1 MIGYSIAAVLLLS
14 SISTIV
20 RAEQREPTWFSGR
33 ATVIDGDTLKIGQI
47 PIRIHGIDAPEKNQ
61 VCIKKNVSW
70 KCGVEATKLMRSL
83 VMRSQVSCEKLDQD
97 RYGRVVGRCFSNGNN
112 LGETMVI
119 QGLALA
125 YRQYSSEYVPMERVS
140 KSVQRGMWAGEFTP
154 PWEWRRGKRLGQQQ
168 EITDKD
174 CPIKGNINR
183 SGERI
188 YHLPGSRY
196 YAQTKITVAKS
207 ERYFCT
213 EEAAE
218 KAGWR
223 KAKR

>member
-1 MIGYSIAAVLLLS
+1 MIRYSIAAVLLLS
-14 SISTIV
+14 NISTTV
-20 RAEQREPTWFSGR
+20 RAEPRELAWLIGQ

-61 VCIKKNVSW
+61 VCIKESISW
-70 KCGVEATKLMRSL
+70 SCGVEATKLMRSL
-83 VMRSQVSCEKLDQD
+83 VMGSEVSCEKLDQD

-112 LGETMVI
+112 LGKTMVV

-125 YRQYSSEYVPMERVS
+125 YRKYSIEYVPMERVS
-140 KSVQRGMWAGEFTP
+140 KSVQRGMWAGKFTP
-154 PWEWRRGKRLGQQQ
+154 PWEWRRGKRLGQKQ

-188 YHLPGSRY
+188 YHLPGGRF
-196 YAQTKITVAKS
+196 YAQTKVNVTKS

-223 KAKR
+223 KARR

>member
-1 MIGYSIAAVLLLS
+1 MIRYFIAAVLLLS
-14 SISTIV
+14 NISTTV
-20 RAEQREPTWFSGR
+20 RAEQRELAWISGP
-33 ATVIDGDTLKIGQI
+33 ATVTDGDTLKIGQI
-47 PIRIHGIDAPEKNQ
+47 PIRIHGIDALEKNQ
-61 VCIKKNVSW
+61 VCIKENISW

-83 VMRSQVSCEKLDQD
+83 VMGYEVRCEKVDQD

-112 LGETMVI
+112 LGKTMVVL
-119 QGLALA
+119 GFALA
-125 YRQYSSEYVPMERVS
+125 YRRYSNKYVPMEETA
-140 KSVQRGMWAGEFTP
+140 KSLQRGMWTGKFTP
-154 PWEWRRGKRLGQQQ
+154 PWKWRRGKRLGQKQ
-168 EITDKD
+168 EITDKN

-188 YHLPGSRY
+188 YHLPGGRY
-196 YAQTKITVAKS
+196 HAQTKINIAKS

>member
-83 VMRSQVSCEKLDQD
+83 VMRSEVSCEKLDQD
-97 RYGRVVGRCFSNGNN
+97 RYGRIVGRCFSNGNN
-112 LGETMVI
+112 LGETMVV

-140 KSVQRGMWAGEFTP
+140 KSVQRGMWAGKFTP
-154 PWEWRRGKRLGQQQ
+154 PWEWRRGKRLGQQRLGVQ
-168 EITDKD
+168 R
-174 CPIKGNINR
+174 GVGR
-183 SGERI
+183 RLARVRRAFRGSLRG
-188 YHLPGSRY
+188 PGRLRPPPRRPPHVEGS
-196 YAQTKITVAKS
+196 A
-207 ERYFCT
+207 
-213 EEAAE
+213 
-218 KAGWR
+218 
-223 KAKR
+223 